1 MKAEEIRKLSDEELE
16 KKANELREE
25 YGNLS
30 FQHKIRPLED
40 TSRLKKIKKDIARIE
55 TIAVEKGLARDF

>member
-1 MKAEEIRKLSDEELE
+1 MKAEDIRKLSDEELE

-55 TIAVEKGLARDF
+55 KIAVEKGLA